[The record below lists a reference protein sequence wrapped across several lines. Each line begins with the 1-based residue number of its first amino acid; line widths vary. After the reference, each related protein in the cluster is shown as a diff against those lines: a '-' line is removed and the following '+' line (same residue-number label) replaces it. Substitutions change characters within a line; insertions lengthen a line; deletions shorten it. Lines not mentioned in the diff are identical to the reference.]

1 MSGKSLSQQA
11 PDFESRPPWHQQL
24 LEDAM
29 PRIRGTTLCHD
40 FYLPFLSAIDRR
52 IGRKARVEL
61 QRHFDLLDAWIAG
74 ISPEEALQQA
84 LEAYEDDMAVGHA

>member
-11 PDFESRPPWHQQL
+11 PDFESPSKAIPQL

-29 PRIRGTTLCHD
+29 PYLRGTTLCHD
-40 FYLPFLSAIDRR
+40 YYLPFLAEIDKR

-61 QRHFDLLDAWIAG
+61 QGHFDFCDAWAANLT
-74 ISPEEALQQA
+74 PQEALQQA
-84 LEAYEDDMAVGHA
+84 LEAYEADMAVGHA